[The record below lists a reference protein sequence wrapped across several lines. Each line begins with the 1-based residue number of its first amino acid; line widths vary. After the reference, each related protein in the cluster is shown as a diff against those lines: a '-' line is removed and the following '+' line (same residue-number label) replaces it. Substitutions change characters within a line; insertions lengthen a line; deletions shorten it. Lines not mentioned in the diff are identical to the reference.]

1 MFGCFLD
8 CSNKTISLFN
18 IKTYLYMKNYV
29 HIDKG
34 IEDLALA
41 STLYYLGFSIIRIE
55 EKGNPKVSFIFEKSN
70 ELEDT
75 IGRYWDGLLLVD
87 PKLFWGTVRELKSR
101 VKGH

>member
-1 MFGCFLD
+1 MKSD
-8 CSNKTISLFN
+8 YK
-18 IKTYLYMKNYV
+18 YLYT
-29 HIDKG
+29 DKQT
-34 IEDLALA
+34 EVADLALA
-41 STLYYLGFSIIRIE
+41 SALQYLGFTIVALNRNPKE
-55 EKGNPKVSFIFEKSN
+55 HPKVSFIFEKSN